1 MNNNIKNNNLNQQVN
16 IKMANADI
24 SRLASSK
31 FTGAPEENARLW
43 LTNLKHTPAV
53 CNLFMI
59 PN

>member
-1 MNNNIKNNNLNQQVN
+1 MV
-16 IKMANADI
+16 NADI
-24 SRLASSK
+24 SCLASSK

-43 LTNLKHTPAV
+43 LKNLKHTPAV